1 MRCGGQRL
9 HCGSRRTLTMQWS
22 TAQHE
27 RAGHSDT
34 AGNCSREEN
43 SSYWWLLQ
51 QDDVSFWAKK
61 LLEVVSNTR
70 PLLAPALAPVLQI
83 VRTEDSGQ
91 RDASSGWL
99 NISPNFGSLYN
110 PVQKYFSE
118 SRHAALL
125 LKRSA
130 LHIRYFNISIILGE
144 VGTWTWIYNFSG
156 HIKMHLGY

>member
-1 MRCGGQRL
+1 MRCGGQEASLRL
-9 HCGSRRTLTMQWS
+9 EADSDNAMINCAARESWPQRHCS
-22 TAQHE
+22 
-27 RAGHSDT
+27 
-34 AGNCSREEN
+34 CSREQN
-43 SSYWWLLQ
+43 SGYWWLLK
-51 QDDVSFWAKK
+51 QDDVSFWAQK

-118 SRHAALL
+118 SRHAELL

-130 LHIRYFNISIILGE
+130 LHIRYFNISIIKGE